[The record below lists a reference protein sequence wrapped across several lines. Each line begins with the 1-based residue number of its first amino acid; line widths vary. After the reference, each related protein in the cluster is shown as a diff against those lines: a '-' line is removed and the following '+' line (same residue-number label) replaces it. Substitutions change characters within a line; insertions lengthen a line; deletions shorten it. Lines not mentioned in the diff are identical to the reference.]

1 MTATVDRPRR
11 MVVIEQAAIL
21 ARRSVVNTWRQPA
34 AWTPSIIFPLMM
46 AAIYSAQF
54 ERVTELPQFPEVD
67 SFLQFILPATI
78 LQGISFNAGE
88 AGSALA
94 TDIETG
100 FFDRLMASPVGRQS
114 VLIGRLAGAAAFSA
128 LLAAVLMVIFVVF
141 GAAPEGGLA
150 SALAIVV
157 IAAALSLSIGGISV
171 AVALWT
177 GSPEATQAVF
187 PLTFIAIFVSSAFF
201 PTELMSGWYKT
212 AAEANPFTFIINPT
226 RRLAI
231 DGFSFA
237 DLGQALFWIAVVGV
251 FTLGLSYRAYLARLR
266 RS

>member
-1 MTATVDRPRR
+1 MTAVTAPPRR
-11 MVVIEQAAIL
+11 TVVIEQAAIL
-21 ARRSVVNTWRQPA
+21 ARRSVLNTWRQPA
-34 AWTPSIIFPLMM
+34 SWTPSIIFPLMM

-54 ERVTELPQFPEVD
+54 ERVTELPSFPEVD

-100 FFDRLMASPVGRQS
+100 FFDRLMASPVGRQT
-114 VLIGRLAGAAAFSA
+114 VLIGRLAGAAVFSA
-128 LLAAVLMVIFVVF
+128 LLAAVLMLVFLLF
-141 GAAPEGGLA
+141 GAAPEGGVP
-150 SALAIVV
+150 SALAIIL
-157 IAAALSLSIGGISV
+157 IAAALSLSMGGLSV
-171 AVALWT
+171 MVALRT
-177 GSPEATQAVF
+177 GSPEATQAMF

-201 PTELMSGWYKT
+201 PTELMNGWYQT
-212 AAEANPFTFIINPT
+212 AAEANPFTLIIDPT
-226 RRLAI
+226 RRIAI

-251 FTLGLSYRAYLARLR
+251 FTLGLSYRAYLRRLR
-266 RS
+266 QS